1 MRAESITTTRLTEIL
16 SHDLIL
22 SFIIYISYMKLV
34 NGNLVFFF
42 FFGGWEPKASR
53 GVPDS
58 NILLL
63 Q

>member
-42 FFGGWEPKASR
+42 FLGLGTEGER
-53 GVPDS
+53 GRT
-58 NILLL
+58 
-63 Q
+63 